1 MTARKPKPPAEKSVG
16 DPAARTRDEAD
27 AKAPESEA
35 VPPAAAA
42 KRRSGTKRPA
52 AAERRPDKP
61 AEPEAPRPVAAE
73 PAADAL
79 QPLAQGQARRAIEA
93 LVAVMTDA
101 AAPPAARISAA
112 TTLLTWGYGRPQG
125 EGECAPGARTEPVI
139 RLAWKE
145 TAPEPKRKVRKRRR
159 RKS

>member
-1 MTARKPKPPAEKSVG
+1 MTARKPKPPAEKLPG
-16 DPAARTRDEAD
+16 DPAPRTRDEAN
-27 AKAPESEA
+27 AKAPEPEA
-35 VPPAAAA
+35 LPPAAVG
-42 KRRSGTKRPA
+42 KRRSGTKRP

-61 AEPEAPRPVAAE
+61 AEPVALRPAAAE
-73 PAADAL
+73 PDAEAL

-101 AAPPAARISAA
+101 TAPAAARISAA

-125 EGECAPGARTEPVI
+125 EGECAPGARAEPVI